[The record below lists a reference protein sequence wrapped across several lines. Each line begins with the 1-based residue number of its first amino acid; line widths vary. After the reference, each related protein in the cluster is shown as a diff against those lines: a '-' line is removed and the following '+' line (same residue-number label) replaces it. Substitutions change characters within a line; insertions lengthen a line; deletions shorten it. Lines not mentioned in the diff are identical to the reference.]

1 MSGENR
7 ASGMRVERGA
17 FREHVLIYRGHGVS
31 REFQRSKPK
40 VVLEHILYNLTQV
53 LQGAWLRGARYAC
66 ESSRCE
72 VDRWMNRQ
80 DTRRVL
86 ARER

>member
-31 REFQRSKPK
+31 RESQRSKPK
-40 VVLEHILYNLTQV
+40 VCT
-53 LQGAWLRGARYAC
+53 
-66 ESSRCE
+66 
-72 VDRWMNRQ
+72 
-80 DTRRVL
+80 
-86 ARER
+86 